1 MRRDVVIVGAGHNG
15 LVAACY
21 LARAGRD
28 VLVLEALD
36 RPGGGS
42 RTEEVIPGY
51 RFDLHSAAHNLINM
65 TSIPAELQL
74 QAAGLEY
81 LEMDPFSVAI
91 HEDGRRVRFWRSVQS
106 TVDSIAESDEVE
118 ARAYERFMA
127 LAFPVVDSVMPAI
140 RGEISWSDV
149 PKRVTAVARVM
160 RRGPMVA
167 ARDLMAPYDTL
178 LRRHLTSDLTRG
190 PVAAFAAHAAVSPL
204 LPGGAMYGFWQAA
217 YHRHGQWHAR
227 GGAQGL
233 TDALMV
239 RLRALGGEVRCSAR
253 VTSIDA
259 AAGRVRSVTL
269 ADGERIDTTTVITAI
284 NPQVALLDLLQ
295 PPLGGP
301 EGRDLAAVRRGNV
314 VQALIHV
321 ATDRLP
327 QYPGARTGDWNGLQS
342 YVDRLDDLAIAW
354 NASEARHLPDPLPLY
369 AFTTS
374 ALDGGLAPP
383 GHHTVYLA
391 CPAAPSVVEGGW
403 DARREEF
410 VERAF
415 DVVESRAPGFRR
427 SIVGWKTWTP
437 DQMEREELWPG
448 GHPMH
453 IDIALDQLGPLRPTR
468 ALARHRTPVAGLYIS
483 GAGTS
488 PAGGIAGTPGK
499 LAAHAVIRDRR
510 STRRRGGSA

>member
-51 RFDLHSAAHNLINM
+51 RFDLHSAAHNIINM

-74 QAAGLEY
+74 REAGLEY

-91 HEDGRRVRFWRSVQS
+91 HEDGRRVRFWRSVEK
-106 TVDSIAESDEVE
+106 TVQSIAESEPEE
-118 ARAYERFMA
+118 AAAYTRFMEI
-127 LAFPVVDSVMPAI
+127 AFPVVDSVMPAI
-140 RGEISWSDV
+140 RGEISWADA
-149 PKRVTAVARVM
+149 PKRVRAVARM
-160 RRGPMVA
+160 LRRGPMVA
-167 ARDLMAPYDTL
+167 MRDVMAPYDTL
-178 LRRHLTSDLTRG
+178 LRRHLLSDLTRG
-190 PVAAFAAHAAVSPL
+190 PVAAFAAHAGVSPT

-217 YHRHGQWHAR
+217 YHRYGQWHAR

-233 TDALMV
+233 TDALMS
-239 RLRALGGEVRCSAR
+239 RLRAIGGEVRCSAR

-259 AAGRVRSVTL
+259 AGGRARGIAL
-269 ADGERIDTTTVITAI
+269 DGGERIDAHTVMTAI
-284 NPQVALLDLLQ
+284 NPQTALLELLQ
-295 PPLGGP
+295 PPLGGTD
-301 EGRDLAAVRRGNV
+301 GRDLASVRRGNV

-327 QYPGARTGDWNGLQS
+327 EYPHSRPGDWNGLQS
-342 YVDRLDDLAIAW
+342 YVDRLEDLATAW
-354 NASEARHLPDPLPLY
+354 NTSEAHRLPDPLPLY

-374 ALDGGLAPP
+374 AIDDSLAPA

-391 CPAAPSVVEGGW
+391 CPAAPSVVTGGW
-403 DARREEF
+403 DEHREEF

-415 DVVESRAPGFRR
+415 DIVESRAPGFRS

-437 DQMEREELWPG
+437 DEMEREELWPG

-453 IDIALDQLGPLRPTR
+453 LDIALDQLGPMRPTR
-468 ALARHRTPVAGLYIS
+468 NLARHRTPVSGLYIS

-499 LAAHAVIRDRR
+499 LAAQALIRDQRAHRR
-510 STRRRGGSA
+510 SPK

>member
-1 MRRDVVIVGAGHNG
+1 MKRGVVIVGAGHNG

-42 RTEEVIPGY
+42 RTEELMPGY
-51 RFDLHSAAHNLINM
+51 RFDLHSAAHNIINM
-65 TSIPAELQL
+65 TSIPAELEL
-74 QAAGLEY
+74 AAAGLEY

-91 HEDGRRVRFWRSVQS
+91 HEDGRRVRFWRSLQQ
-106 TVDSIAESDEVE
+106 TIESIAESDPAE
-118 ARAYERFMA
+118 ARAYEQFMA

-140 RGEISWSDV
+140 RGEISWTDL
-149 PKRVTAVARVM
+149 PQRVTAAARVL

-178 LRRHLTSDLTRG
+178 LRRHLLSDLTRG
-190 PVAAFAAHAAVSPL
+190 PVAAFAAHAAVSPT

-217 YHRHGQWHAR
+217 YHRYGQWHAR

-233 TDALMV
+233 TDALMF

-253 VTSIDA
+253 VRTIDA
-259 AAGRVRSVTL
+259 PAGQVQSVTL
-269 ADGERIDTTTVITAI
+269 ADGERIDAATVITAI
-284 NPQVALLDLLQ
+284 NPKTALLELLQ
-295 PPLGGP
+295 PALGGNA
-301 EGRDLAAVRRGNV
+301 GRDLDAVRRGNV

-327 QYPGARTGDWNGLQS
+327 NYPDARPGDWNGLQS
-342 YVDRLDDLAIAW
+342 YVDRLDDLTYAW
-354 NASEARHLPDPLPLY
+354 NASEARQLPDPLPLY

-374 ALDGGLAPP
+374 ALDDGLAPP

-391 CPAAPSVVEGGW
+391 CPAAPSIVERGW

-415 DVVESRAPGFRR
+415 DVVESRAPGFRQ

-437 DQMEREELWPG
+437 DEMEREELWPG

-453 IDIALDQLGPLRPTR
+453 LDIALDQLGPMRPTR
-468 ALARHRTPVAGLYIS
+468 KLAGHRTPVAGLYIT

-499 LAAHAVIRDRR
+499 LAANAVIRDQRSARR
-510 STRRRGGSA
+510 WG